1 MVISEEHKFI
11 FISVPKTGSSSAEKF
26 FREKYKSIGYNRILA
41 GGKEIKVP
49 PHITA
54 LQLRRLMG
62 DDYGHYHKIAFIRH
76 PYSKLVSGYFFY
88 KNGTPITPGNTD
100 PWPARIRIFIA
111 RLLPFTLWALVY
123 PFKSNRNHLCD
134 EQGRLIVEHV
144 GKFENLEGDL
154 RDIFRRIGI
163 DLSKDTFP
171 HTNKSSHDSHEKYF
185 KNRLFKYLIDLKLK
199 KDIDF
204 YNGLVNKGV

>member
-26 FREKYKSIGYNRILA
+26 FREKYKSIGYNRILV

-62 DDYGHYHKIAFIRH
+62 DDYGHYQKIAFIRH

-100 PWPARIRIFIA
+100 PWPARIRILSPGYY
-111 RLLPFTLWALVY
+111 RLPYGHWFTR
-123 PFKSNRNHLCD
+123 SNPT
-134 EQGRLIVEHV
+134 
-144 GKFENLEGDL
+144 
-154 RDIFRRIGI
+154 GI
-163 DLSKDTFP
+163 TCVM
-171 HTNKSSHDSHEKYF
+171 NK
-185 KNRLFKYLIDLKLK
+185 
-199 KDIDF
+199 
-204 YNGLVNKGV
+204 VN